1 MGLKQCR
8 EDEEFMIALNQMQQ
22 MVEVIAN
29 AVRRLRAQA
38 EARLEDDKNTEESEA
53 EVASEESSV
62 VH

>member
-1 MGLKQCR
+1 VGLKQRR
-8 EDEEFMIALNQMQQ
+8 EDQEFMIALNQMQQ
-22 MVEVIAN
+22 MVEVVAN

>member
-1 MGLKQCR
+1 MGLKQRR

-38 EARLEDDKNTEESEA
+38 EARMADDTNTEESEA

>member
-1 MGLKQCR
+1 MGLKQRR
-8 EDEEFMIALNQMQQ
+8 EDQEFMIALNQMQQ
-22 MVEVIAN
+22 MVEVVAN

>member
-1 MGLKQCR
+1 MGLKQRR

-22 MVEVIAN
+22 MVEVVAN

-38 EARLEDDKNTEESEA
+38 ESRMADDRNTEESEA
-53 EVASEESSV
+53 EVASDESSV